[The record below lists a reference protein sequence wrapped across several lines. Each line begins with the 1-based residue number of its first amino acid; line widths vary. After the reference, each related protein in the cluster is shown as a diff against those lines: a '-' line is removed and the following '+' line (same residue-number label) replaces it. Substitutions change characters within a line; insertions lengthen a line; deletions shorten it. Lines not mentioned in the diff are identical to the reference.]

1 MGLFCMEQKARDN
14 NISNNQED
22 ALKYL
27 ESIPVVKVEDEILF
41 FETLKDNINDN
52 VELPYISRKALEKD
66 YFSRKVSLLAEE
78 DKDNEI
84 KAFEL
89 MQEFDNM
96 LMQQVANGLL
106 EAPSKNLE
114 KLYVNEQ
121 QFARISSYINGF
133 KEKEGKS
140 YKMGSRK

>member
-52 VELPYISRKALEKD
+52 VELPYISRKSLEKD
-66 YFSRKVSLLAEE
+66 YVSRKVSLLAEE

>member
-1 MGLFCMEQKARDN
+1 MGLFCMEQKARNN
-14 NISNNQED
+14 NISNNQKD

-66 YFSRKVSLLAEE
+66 YVSRKVSLLAEE

>member
-1 MGLFCMEQKARDN
+1 MGLFCMEQKERDN
-14 NISNNQED
+14 NILNNQED

-66 YFSRKVSLLAEE
+66 YVSRKVSLLAEE

>member
-1 MGLFCMEQKARDN
+1 MYLSLVNGCKSSFPLQLVVFV
-14 NISNNQED
+14 ISNNI
-22 ALKYL
+22 LSL
-27 ESIPVVKVEDEILF
+27 LF
-41 FETLKDNINDN
+41 FETLKDNVNDN

-66 YFSRKVSLLAEE
+66 YVSRKVSLLAEE

-140 YKMGSRK
+140 YKIGSRK

>member
-14 NISNNQED
+14 NILNNQED

-66 YFSRKVSLLAEE
+66 YVSRKVSLLAEE

-133 KEKEGKS
+133 KEIEGKS

>member
-14 NISNNQED
+14 NILNNQED

-66 YFSRKVSLLAEE
+66 YVSRKVSLLAEE

-96 LMQQVANGLL
+96 LMQQVSNGLL
-106 EAPSKNLE
+106 EAPIKNL
-114 KLYVNEQ
+114 
-121 QFARISSYINGF
+121 
-133 KEKEGKS
+133 
-140 YKMGSRK
+140 

>member
-14 NISNNQED
+14 NILNNQED

-66 YFSRKVSLLAEE
+66 YVSRKVSLLAEE

-133 KEKEGKS
+133 KEKEG
-140 YKMGSRK
+140 

>member
-14 NISNNQED
+14 NISNNQKD

-41 FETLKDNINDN
+41 FEVLKDNINDN
-52 VELPYISRKALEKD
+52 AELPYVSRKALERD
-66 YFSRKVSLLAEE
+66 YVSRKVSLLAEE

-96 LMQQVANGLL
+96 RMQQVANGLL

-114 KLYVNEQ
+114 KLDVNEQ
-121 QFARISSYINGF
+121 QFARISSYINRF
-133 KEKEGKS
+133 KEKDGKS
-140 YKMGSRK
+140 YTIGSRK

>member
-1 MGLFCMEQKARDN
+1 MGLFCMEQKARNN
-14 NISNNQED
+14 NISNNQKD

-41 FETLKDNINDN
+41 FEVLKDNINDN
-52 VELPYISRKALEKD
+52 AELPYVSRKALEID
-66 YFSRKVSLLAEE
+66 YVSRKVSLLAEE

-121 QFARISSYINGF
+121 QFARISSYINRF
-133 KEKEGKS
+133 KEKDGKS
-140 YKMGSRK
+140 YTIGSRK

>member
-14 NISNNQED
+14 NILNNQED

-66 YFSRKVSLLAEE
+66 YVSRKVSLLAEE

-89 MQEFDNM
+89 MQEFD
-96 LMQQVANGLL
+96 
-106 EAPSKNLE
+106 
-114 KLYVNEQ
+114 
-121 QFARISSYINGF
+121 
-133 KEKEGKS
+133 
-140 YKMGSRK
+140 RKTIR

>member
-1 MGLFCMEQKARDN
+1 M
-14 NISNNQED
+14 
-22 ALKYL
+22 
-27 ESIPVVKVEDEILF
+27 VKVEDEILF
-41 FETLKDNINDN
+41 FEVLKDNINDN
-52 VELPYISRKALEKD
+52 AELPYVSRKALERD
-66 YFSRKVSLLAEE
+66 YVSRKVSLLAEE

-89 MQEFDNM
+89 MQEFDDM

-121 QFARISSYINGF
+121 QFARISSYINRF
-133 KEKEGKS
+133 KEKDGKS
-140 YKMGSRK
+140 YTIGSRK

>member
-1 MGLFCMEQKARDN
+1 MGLFCMEQKARNN
-14 NISNNQED
+14 NISNNQKD

-41 FETLKDNINDN
+41 FEVLKDNINDN
-52 VELPYISRKALEKD
+52 AELPYVSRKALERD
-66 YFSRKVSLLAEE
+66 YVSRKVSLLAEE

-121 QFARISSYINGF
+121 QFARISSYINRF
-133 KEKEGKS
+133 KEKDGQS
-140 YKMGSRK
+140 YTIGSRK

>member
-1 MGLFCMEQKARDN
+1 M
-14 NISNNQED
+14 
-22 ALKYL
+22 
-27 ESIPVVKVEDEILF
+27 VKVEDEILF

-66 YFSRKVSLLAEE
+66 YVSRKVSLLAEE

>member
-1 MGLFCMEQKARDN
+1 MGLFCMEQKAKDN

-41 FETLKDNINDN
+41 FETFKDNINDN

-66 YFSRKVSLLAEE
+66 YVSRKVSLLAEE

-121 QFARISSYINGF
+121 QFARMSSYINGF

>member
-1 MGLFCMEQKARDN
+1 MGLFCMEQKAKDN

-41 FETLKDNINDN
+41 FETFKDNINDN

-66 YFSRKVSLLAEE
+66 YVSRKVSLLAEE
-78 DKDNEI
+78 DKNNEI

>member
-1 MGLFCMEQKARDN
+1 MKHF
-14 NISNNQED
+14 
-22 ALKYL
+22 YL
-27 ESIPVVKVEDEILF
+27 INGAWQRVPVDCCPAKLVLGTATNKKQFKEILF

-66 YFSRKVSLLAEE
+66 YVSRKVSLLAEE

-96 LMQQVANGLL
+96 LMQQVANGFL

>member
-66 YFSRKVSLLAEE
+66 YVSRKVSLLAEE

-140 YKMGSRK
+140 YKMGFRK

>member
-1 MGLFCMEQKARDN
+1 MINCMEQKARDN
-14 NISNNQED
+14 NVLNNQKK

-27 ESIPVVKVEDEILF
+27 ENIPMVSIDDEILF
-41 FETLKDNINDN
+41 FETLKNNISDDT
-52 VELPYISRKALEKD
+52 ELLYVFREGLEKD
-66 YFSRKVSLLAEE
+66 YIYRKVTMLSEE
-78 DKDNEI
+78 DKNSDI

-89 MQEFDNM
+89 LQDFDNM

-106 EAPSKNLE
+106 ELPSKDFK

-121 QFARISSYINGF
+121 QFARINSYVDNF

-140 YKMGSRK
+140 YTMGSRK

>member
-1 MGLFCMEQKARDN
+1 MGLFCMEQKAKDN

-41 FETLKDNINDN
+41 FETFKDNINDN

-66 YFSRKVSLLAEE
+66 YVSRKVSLLAEE

>member
-66 YFSRKVSLLAEE
+66 YVSRKVSLLAAE

>member
-1 MGLFCMEQKARDN
+1 MGLFCMEQKGRNN
-14 NISNNQED
+14 NILNNQED

-27 ESIPVVKVEDEILF
+27 ENIPVVKVEDEILF
-41 FETLKDNINDN
+41 FETLKDNIDGDT
-52 VELPYISRKALEKD
+52 ELPYVSRKVLEKD
-66 YFSRKVSLLAEE
+66 YVNRKVSLLAEE

-96 LMQQVANGLL
+96 LMQQIANGLL
-106 EAPSKNLE
+106 EAPSKDLE

-121 QFARISSYINGF
+121 QFARISSYVDRF
-133 KEKEGKS
+133 KEKDGKS
-140 YKMGSRK
+140 YTIGSRK

>member
-1 MGLFCMEQKARDN
+1 MINCMEQKARDN
-14 NISNNQED
+14 NVLNNQKK

-27 ESIPVVKVEDEILF
+27 EDIPMVSIDDEILF
-41 FETLKDNINDN
+41 FETIKDNISDDT
-52 VELPYISRKALEKD
+52 ELLYVFREDLEKD
-66 YFSRKVSLLAEE
+66 YIYRKVTMLSEE
-78 DKDNEI
+78 DKNNDI

-106 EAPSKNLE
+106 EVPSKDFK

-121 QFARISSYINGF
+121 QFVRINSYVDHF
-133 KEKEGKS
+133 KAKEGKS
-140 YKMGSRK
+140 YTMGSRK

>member
-1 MGLFCMEQKARDN
+1 MINCMEQKARDN
-14 NISNNQED
+14 NVLNNQKK

-27 ESIPVVKVEDEILF
+27 ENIPMVSIDDEILF
-41 FETLKDNINDN
+41 FETIKDNISDDT
-52 VELPYISRKALEKD
+52 ELLYVFREGLEKD
-66 YFSRKVSLLAEE
+66 YIYRKVTMLSEE
-78 DKDNEI
+78 DKNNDI

-106 EAPSKNLE
+106 EAPSKDFK

-121 QFARISSYINGF
+121 QFVRINSYVDHF

-140 YKMGSRK
+140 YTMGSRK